1 MHIIVLSSGSKGNAI
16 YIETKNAKVLFDVG
30 ISLKQIKLRLT
41 KHNIDFYDLDAVFIS
56 HEHSDHV
63 KHIVPILEK
72 TNASLFINQVSF
84 DYLGEAIKTKII
96 NKKIFFMDKERK
108 YSVNDIIVVPIE
120 LSHDSR
126 NIFGF
131 LIKAENENIGIVTDT
146 GIVPEKYF
154 PLLSKM
160 NILFFESNH
169 DIDMLLNS
177 NRPWNLKQRILSPH
191 GHLSNIECA
200 DLLSKIIS
208 KDTKCIILSHLSEE
222 CNDPDIAF
230 DVTNQILKGTN
241 IKLLVAKESEEISI
255 LEELAV

>member
-30 ISLKQIKLRLT
+30 ISLKQIKLRLAR
-41 KHNIDFYDLDAVFIS
+41 HNIAFNDLDAVFIS

-72 TNASLFINQVSF
+72 TNASLFINQISF

-96 NKKIFFMDKERK
+96 NKKIFFIDKERK
-108 YSVNDIIVVPIE
+108 YSINDIVVVPIE

-177 NRPWNLKQRILSPH
+177 NRPWNLKQRILSPY

-222 CNDPDIAF
+222 CNNPDIAF
-230 DVTNQILKGTN
+230 GVTNQVLIGTN

>member
-30 ISLKQIKLRLT
+30 ISLKQIKLRLA
-41 KHNIDFYDLDAVFIS
+41 KHNIAFNDLDAVFIS

-72 TNASLFINQVSF
+72 TNASLFINQISF

-96 NKKIFFMDKERK
+96 NKKIFFIDKDRK
-108 YSVNDIIVVPIE
+108 YSINDIIVVPIE

-177 NRPWNLKQRILSPH
+177 NRPWNLKQRILSPY

-200 DLLSKIIS
+200 DILSRIIS

-222 CNDPDIAF
+222 CNNPDIAF
-230 DVTNQILKGTN
+230 DVTNQVLTGTN